1 MRALVCVRIA
11 TRSILLFAVA
21 RGPTPPADGA
31 AWSVRVHRR
40 GGDVGAAG
48 RERLIARVTP
58 HQTPGP
64 SVRPNATYPTFHAYA
79 ASNSVW
85 SHFQVFGNNSQYC
98 DGRVIRIR
106 GSTADN
112 QASGSTLC

>member
-1 MRALVCVRIA
+1 MVLAAFSREQVPLPSR
-11 TRSILLFAVA
+11 TPLF
-21 RGPTPPADGA
+21 
-31 AWSVRVHRR
+31 RR
-40 GGDVGAAG
+40 T
-48 RERLIARVTP
+48 VTP